1 MIVKSSFIGI
11 AYNYAICYLYNLMD
25 NARKKRK
32 YRAIVACLLLLTM
45 MPFFFVKAFHVHKE
59 DLCISHDEQQSS
71 HHDSADKCAICCS
84 LYLHLPKP
92 RALSTIAFRQRTPLN
107 ILSKRRRTL
116 LLLFPYCLSA
126 LLLSNYYNPSHGLH
140 AL

>member
-1 MIVKSSFIGI
+1 MFTKKIYVYLMMSNNLPIMILPINV
-11 AYNYAICYLYNLMD
+11 L
-25 NARKKRK
+25 
-32 YRAIVACLLLLTM
+32 
-45 MPFFFVKAFHVHKE
+45 
-59 DLCISHDEQQSS
+59 
-71 HHDSADKCAICCS
+71 SACS